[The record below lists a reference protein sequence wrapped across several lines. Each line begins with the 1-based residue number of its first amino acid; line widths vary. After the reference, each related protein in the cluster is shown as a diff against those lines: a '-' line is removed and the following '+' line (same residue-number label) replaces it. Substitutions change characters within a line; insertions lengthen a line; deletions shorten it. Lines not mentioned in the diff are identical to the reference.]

1 MSEREINHSHTHS
14 LTEPPHTHSLTSLHR
29 RWIIAGRR
37 RRLAV
42 SSRRLTIASRRLT
55 IASRRLTI
63 ASRSRL
69 VARHPLLLVG
79 SGLVTDVAGHLLLFA
94 RLRAGQRLN
103 LSEMLQHLF
112 LVLAVRYL
120 RYRREEERYIHVYR
134 ERE

>member
-42 SSRRLTIASRRLT
+42 SSRRLT